1 MLATTQ
7 HDIEG
12 TGPVKICILGDKA
25 YYKRIL
31 PDNTRVDSP
40 DVVFLGRGATNDEGV
55 AAMPDAQILIAD
67 AIATVDADLI
77 SRLPQLRLI
86 QSEGVS
92 YNSFDCACATERGIF
107 VCNNAGMNSGAVAE
121 QAILLMLGLL
131 RSVATSDAA
140 VRQGRQMEVKMH
152 FMREG
157 ITDLADCTVG
167 LVGMGAIG
175 QATAVRL
182 RAFGCRVLYA
192 NRSRRPAELEETL
205 GIEYAGLDK
214 LLAKSD
220 IVSLH
225 CAVTPE
231 TSGMVNA
238 SFLAKMRP
246 GSYLVNTARGQLVD
260 NKALAE
266 ALESGHLAGAGLDT
280 VHPEPVELSNP
291 LLQLSTQASQ
301 RVLFSPH
308 LGGITTGSMRRGQ
321 THMWDNVARLE
332 AGERPT
338 CIVNGL

>member
-1 MLATTQ
+1 
-7 HDIEG
+7 
-12 TGPVKICILGDKA
+12 
-25 YYKRIL
+25 
-31 PDNTRVDSP
+31 
-40 DVVFLGRGATNDEGV
+40 
-55 AAMPDAQILIAD
+55 
-67 AIATVDADLI
+67 
-77 SRLPQLRLI
+77 
-86 QSEGVS
+86 
-92 YNSFDCACATERGIF
+92 
-107 VCNNAGMNSGAVAE
+107 
-121 QAILLMLGLL
+121 
-131 RSVATSDAA
+131 
-140 VRQGRQMEVKMH
+140 MH

-266 ALESGHLAGAGLDT
+266 AL
-280 VHPEPVELSNP
+280 
-291 LLQLSTQASQ
+291 
-301 RVLFSPH
+301 
-308 LGGITTGSMRRGQ
+308 
-321 THMWDNVARLE
+321 
-332 AGERPT
+332 
-338 CIVNGL
+338 